1 MNTNP
6 TTIYCLFQTV
16 GDADNRRHDILLGLF
31 TSVEL
36 AKQHCR
42 TLPHTLL
49 DVKGYESEEDDQPVH
64 ESMNLSNGYTYVGQ
78 RSDCDPCIGHECFG
92 GYIIE
97 PMTVNTPTINSTP
110 TYLTGFD
117 NPVLLSDDLATFLGK
132 DKGTILTRLMVN
144 QLIRMY
150 VQDHNL
156 SGVMWRYD
164 EALFRLLG
172 KTKGDD
178 LGYFNMHTAIQP
190 HLTYLN
196 PEQVDRY
203 FEQTYYQKMKTECD
217 EYSAKIHELCR
228 PLLAKQEE
236 LHIEY
241 EDTTEK
247 YDEELGQYNEGDP
260 TIEEVRVKYNT
271 ILDGIQDELD
281 RLHCKLAGY
290 HMRIY
295 EMRRSKCIGK
305 GNDTVVKFDNNQC
318 KYCKSL

>member
-196 PEQVDRY
+196 PVGDHQTRRLLCNQELTPEQVDRNNVVGY
-203 FEQTYYQKMKTECD
+203 
-217 EYSAKIHELCR
+217 
-228 PLLAKQEE
+228 
-236 LHIEY
+236 
-241 EDTTEK
+241 
-247 YDEELGQYNEGDP
+247 GD
-260 TIEEVRVKYNT
+260 TIELPDCVADLIQANDDGEDLYPEKRVTHYLETMNIT
-271 ILDGIQDELD
+271 FTPEQVD
-281 RLHCKLAGY
+281 R
-290 HMRIY
+290 
-295 EMRRSKCIGK
+295 
-305 GNDTVVKFDNNQC
+305 
-318 KYCKSL
+318 KSL